1 MTNFERS
8 VQFWALLVQAART
21 QQVLS
26 YEQVEKMTGIP
37 RFGQTQ
43 ILANILYY
51 CQSKGLPHLTCIVIE
66 KATGMPASDDFAGLD
81 LSAEIRRVFVYD
93 WLSLP
98 NGAPQ
103 VADFQQ
109 VATAMAI

>member
-8 VQFWALLVQAART
+8 AQFWPLLVQAART
-21 QQVLS
+21 HNVLS
-26 YEQVEKMTGIP
+26 YAQVEQMTGSP

-51 CQSKGLPHLTCIVIE
+51 CQQHGLPHLTCIVIE
-66 KATGMPASDDFAGLD
+66 QATGMPASNDFQGLD

-93 WLSLP
+93 WLSY
-98 NGAPQ
+98 GAPR
-103 VADFQQ
+103 VEDFEAAAAAA
-109 VATAMAI
+109 V

>member
-8 VQFWALLVQAART
+8 AQFWALLVQAART
-21 QQVLS
+21 QNVLS
-26 YEQVEKMTGIP
+26 YEQVERMTGIP

-43 ILANILYY
+43 ILANILDY
-51 CQSKGLPHLTCIVIE
+51 CQQKGLPRLTCIVIE
-66 KATGMPASDDFAGLD
+66 KATGMPASDDFQGLD

-98 NGAPQ
+98 SGAPQ
-103 VADFQQ
+103 ASDFENAAST
-109 VATAMAI
+109 ATV